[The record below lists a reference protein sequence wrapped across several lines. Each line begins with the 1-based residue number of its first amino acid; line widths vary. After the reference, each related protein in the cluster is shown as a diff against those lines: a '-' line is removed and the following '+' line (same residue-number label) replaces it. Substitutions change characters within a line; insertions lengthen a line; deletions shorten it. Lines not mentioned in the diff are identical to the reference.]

1 MPEKIFYRIPFRA
14 EKLTQK
20 GRLEKCDL
28 ATSVRQNLR
37 LLLMTPPMRVRQ
49 DAKYGCKIHWRQFLA
64 DNWVM
69 EEEKRMEDNFKIALE
84 KNIKELIE
92 KFEPRI
98 QLNELMVGIRYT
110 EETHRPWKISIK
122 QRRKNNIIQI
132 IVNIKGKV
140 KAEYVFDGQSLDL
153 EDTIPLL

>member
-1 MPEKIFYRIPFRA
+1 MPDKIFYSIPFRA

-28 ATSVRQNLR
+28 AASVRQNLR
-37 LLLMTPPMRVRQ
+37 LLLMTPPMQVRH
-49 DAKYGCKIHWRQFLA
+49 DSAYGCIIHWRQFLA
-64 DNWVM
+64 DNWAM

-84 KNIKELIE
+84 KNIKQLLE

-98 QLNELMVGIRYT
+98 HLQELLVDVKYS
-110 EETHRPWKISIK
+110 EETHTRWLLLRRQRK
-122 QRRKNNIIQI
+122 QNNTIQI

-140 KAEYVFDGQSLDL
+140 KEEYIFDGQSLDL